1 MNTRGALLTWDIS
14 RLAEPA
20 RALATF
26 AGANELVGLLSK
38 GVVEQS
44 HLNRLVSDH
53 LLRDPRL
60 APPVDLM
67 GAGRLLPRYQ
77 AVPFL
82 LREAEERDFLDWCR
96 DSSKKLAIRLV
107 TGGSGRGK
115 TRLMIELVGKLRDGA
130 LVAPGLTRSNWV
142 AGFLAT
148 DLLERLGGM
157 HPRYE
162 VPFGARGDLFIVL
175 DYAENKRREVT
186 ALLKAALAAH
196 DAGRGDRVRIVLIAR
211 HNAEVFQDLMRQ
223 ESEFAG
229 RGLIQMHVDPLAPVP
244 EPQNFYA
251 AACEAFS
258 VADDARAYPDKINAD
273 FGLLSIAAMLAATTG
288 DAPPSN
294 QTAILEDA
302 LSHERRYW
310 IAAARAKGLPEAL
323 DEAVL
328 EGIAAVTLFG
338 LQGAIPDITA
348 AAELLAALPRLADQ
362 DMNTR
367 LKIAKIAAELYPHP
381 AGHVEG
387 VALDLLGDQA
397 ATSILTARL
406 EAVTG
411 LRSEQVTDAQLVSAF
426 TRAGWM
432 AARDGDTVR
441 PLLGALCD
449 RFGERALRAIF
460 DVAPNVGHQL
470 GDLAADWALASKEFT
485 VSADLVFGLPERTVA
500 LRKLAA
506 VLTRKAL
513 EASSGATTEMRAAL
527 TNDLAYRLSAIGQR
541 EAALEATHEA
551 LALYRDLAEA
561 RPETF
566 TPDLAGSLNN
576 LANGLSDLGQ
586 REAAL
591 ETAQEAVAICR
602 DLAEARPEAFTPN
615 LAMSLNNLANILSD
629 LGQHEAALEAAQEA
643 VALYRDLAEARP
655 EAFTPDL
662 AISLNNLANR
672 LSNLGQREAALET
685 AQEAVAIRRDLAEA
699 RPEAFTPDLAIS
711 LNNLANR
718 LSNLGQREA
727 ALEAAQEA
735 VAIRATSPRP
745 GRRPSPRT

>member
-1 MNTRGALLTWDIS
+1 MTWDIS

-53 LLRDPRL
+53 LLRDPRR
-60 APPVDLM
+60 PPPADLM

-82 LREAEERDFLDWCR
+82 LREAEERDFLDWCC

-148 DLLERLGGM
+148 DLLERLDGM

-244 EPQNFYA
+244 EPQSFYA
-251 AACEAFS
+251 AACEAFG

-302 LSHERRYW
+302 LSHEGRYW

-367 LKIAKIAAELYPHP
+367 LKIAQIAAELYPHP

-406 EAVTG
+406 EAVKG
-411 LRSEQVTDAQLVSAF
+411 LCSEHVKDAQLISAF

-432 AARDGDTVR
+432 AARDADTVR

-449 RFGERALRAIF
+449 RFGERGLRAIV

-470 GDLAADWALASKEFT
+470 GDLAADWALASKEFA
-485 VSADLVFGLPERTVA
+485 VSADLVFGLPEHTVA

-506 VLTRKAL
+506 VLTQKAL
-513 EASSGATTEMRAAL
+513 EASSGATTEMRAGL
-527 TNDLAYRLSAIGQR
+527 KNNLAYRLSDLGQR

-551 LALYRDLAEA
+551 VALYRDLAEA
-561 RPETF
+561 QPEAF
-566 TPDLAGSLNN
+566 TPNLAGSLNN
-576 LANGLSDLGQ
+576 LANG
-586 REAAL
+586 
-591 ETAQEAVAICR
+591 
-602 DLAEARPEAFTPN
+602 
-615 LAMSLNNLANILSD
+615 
-629 LGQHEAALEAAQEA
+629 
-643 VALYRDLAEARP
+643 
-655 EAFTPDL
+655 
-662 AISLNNLANR
+662 
-672 LSNLGQREAALET
+672 
-685 AQEAVAIRRDLAEA
+685 
-699 RPEAFTPDLAIS
+699 
-711 LNNLANR
+711 

-735 VAIRATSPRP
+735 VAIRRGLAEARP
-745 GRRPSPRT
+745 EAFTPDLAMSLNNLANRLSYLGQREAALVAAKEAVALYRDLAEAQPEAFTPNLAGSLNNLANGLSNLGQREAAQETAQEAVALYRNLAEARPEAFTPDLAMSLNNLANFLSDLGQREAALEAAQEAV